1 MVFLSERREVMKRY
15 WQMSAAE
22 KRFFWTMHDDLDWK
36 EEYEKQRLRK
46 ESARRF
52 EKRWN
57 EYFEKSWE
65 E

>member
-1 MVFLSERREVMKRY
+1 MKRY